1 MPSLTK
7 AQTNAMQE
15 LLRIAPVI
23 VAMIVYTNSIPTNVN
38 LISVATVLNM
48 DAVFPTYVDGISLP
62 IALNMNAIRTNV
74 DVITFA
80 TRVVMIPF
88 IINSSIRLS
97 FTGLQVG

>member
-1 MPSLTK
+1 M
-7 AQTNAMQE
+7 
-15 LLRIAPVI
+15 LLLRSIPMRMRIAPVI

-88 IINSSIRLS
+88 IINADGS
-97 FTGLQVG
+97 FDSFPSFS

>member
-1 MPSLTK
+1 MR
-7 AQTNAMQE
+7 M
-15 LLRIAPVI
+15 RIAPII
-23 VAMIVYTNSIPTNVN
+23 VAMIVHVNSVPTNVN

-48 DAVFPTYVDGISLP
+48 DAVFPTYVDGIALP

-88 IINSSIRLS
+88 IINSSIRLIR
-97 FTGLQVG
+97 